1 MTGPGGSAP
10 QAGPGGSG
18 RPVRLGIIGT
28 GSILDRF
35 LPGAARSAAIDVV
48 AIGSRTPERARQ
60 AAADRG
66 IGRAHG
72 SYDALLGDPEVDAVY
87 ICLPNAL
94 HHEWTM
100 RSLAAGKHVLC
111 EKPYSTSAAEVDEA
125 FDAADAGGLVLTEGF
140 MWRHTPQAHRLVEA
154 LDRVGELRTVRATF
168 SFTIASD
175 ADVRLSREL
184 AGGSLMDVGT
194 YCVSAARL
202 LVGREPVAALGV
214 AWPAPSGVD
223 DHFSG
228 LLDFGDGVVATLT
241 SGFRSDHA
249 GIEVIGSAG
258 SLRLDDPFQGRATR
272 LVGSD
277 GLSEEI
283 AQVDPY
289 ELELDDFAAAIRG
302 ERRVLLGRADALG
315 QARALAALYRSA
327 ASEAV
332 VPVAR

>member
-1 MTGPGGSAP
+1 VS
-10 QAGPGGSG
+10 
-18 RPVRLGIIGT
+18 PVRLGIIGT

-48 AIGSRTPERARQ
+48 AIGSRTAERAHQ

-72 SYDALLGDPEVDAVY
+72 SYEALLGDPDVDAVY

-125 FDAADAGGLVLTEGF
+125 FDAAEAAGLVLTEGF
-140 MWRHTPQAHRLVEA
+140 MWRHTTQAQRLVDA
-154 LDRVGELRTVRATF
+154 LPRIGELRTVRATF
-168 SFTIASD
+168 SFTLASD
-175 ADVRLSREL
+175 GDVRLSREL

-202 LVGREPVAALGV
+202 LVGREPAAALGL
-214 AWPAPSGVD
+214 AWLAPSGVD
-223 DHFSG
+223 ERFSG
-228 LLDFGDGVVATLT
+228 ILDFGDGVVATLT

-258 SLRLDDPFQGRATR
+258 SLRLDDPFQGRATT

-277 GLSEEI
+277 GLCEEI
-283 AQVDPY
+283 ARVDPY
-289 ELELDDFAAAIRG
+289 EIELDDFAAAIRG
-302 ERRVLLGRADALG
+302 ERRALLGRADALG
-315 QARALAALYRSA
+315 QARALAALYQSA
-327 ASEAV
+327 ASGAV
-332 VPVAR
+332 VPVAP

>member
-1 MTGPGGSAP
+1 MTSPGGAATP
-10 QAGPGGSG
+10 AGAAS
-18 RPVRLGIIGT
+18 PVRLGIIGT

-35 LPGAARSAAIDVV
+35 LPGAGRAASIEVV

-72 SYDALLGDPEVDAVY
+72 SYDALLADPGVDAVY

-125 FDAADAGGLVLTEGF
+125 FDVADAARLVLAEGF
-140 MWRHTPQAHRLVEA
+140 MWRHTPQARRFVEA
-154 LDRVGELRTVRATF
+154 LPRIGKLRTVRATF
-168 SFTIASD
+168 SFTLASD
-175 ADVRLSREL
+175 ADVRLNREL

-202 LVGREPVAALGV
+202 IVGREPAAALGL

-223 DHFSG
+223 ERFSG
-228 LLDFGDGVVATLT
+228 ILDFGDGIVATLT

-249 GIEVIGSAG
+249 GIEAIGSAG

-272 LVGSD
+272 LVGPD
-277 GLSEEI
+277 GFSEEI
-283 AQVDPY
+283 PRVDPY

-302 ERRVLLGRADALG
+302 ERRALLGRADALG

-327 ASEAV
+327 DSGAV
-332 VPVAR
+332 VPVDR